1 MKTKIYKALLL
12 IFTITAN
19 VQGIENS
26 IELTDAGLS
35 AASIGSGGIIGGA
48 SGSVAVFD
56 NPAKMGNGYKYSGS
70 VFQTTLLN
78 DSNIKNFSVSKVHG
92 KSTVG
97 FGYIGSRE
105 SGIAKTKELAG
116 SGEFAREGSYNS
128 KTERYYV
135 GYQHQTTERL
145 SFGVTLKGFR
155 SKLYD
160 VTGKG
165 TNADVGFYYEGE
177 RFNLG
182 VSAANVLVWNKTE
195 FSNGGNESHGVVL
208 AATVSKDYG
217 SLEPMAQMKH
227 YGDKKSLY
235 AVGCKVSHPS
245 LKRLDFMFGARG
257 VHYLDSVK
265 VRSTVGMNLNLN
277 EWTIS
282 YAFEKSESAVVD
294 NETYFSIQY
303 KK

>member
-1 MKTKIYKALLL
+1 MNVKLYSLLL
-12 IFTITAN
+12 FILTFTFH
-19 VQGIENS
+19 VQGLENS
-26 IELTDAGLS
+26 IELADAGLS
-35 AASIGSGGIIGGA
+35 ADSIGSGGILAGV

-56 NPAKMGNGYKYSGS
+56 NPAKMGNGYDYSGS

-78 DSNIKNFSVSKVHG
+78 DVNINNFSISKVLG

-97 FGYIGSRE
+97 FGYIGNRE
-105 SGIAKTKELAG
+105 SGIAETKELNG
-116 SGEFAREGSYNS
+116 SGEFATKGYYNS
-128 KTERYYV
+128 TMERYYV
-135 GYQHQTTERL
+135 GYQYQTTEKV
-145 SFGVTLKGFR
+145 SFGVTLKSFK
-155 SKLYD
+155 SKMYG
-160 VTGKG
+160 VSGNG
-165 TNADVGFYYEGE
+165 MNADLGFYYKGE

-195 FSNGGNESHGVVL
+195 FSNGGKESHGVVL

-282 YAFEKSESAVVD
+282 YAYEKSDSAVVD